1 METASMQQ
9 SKPNF
14 TLQCRRF
21 LAAVNRR
28 AGQGRAGQGRA
39 GQGRAGQGRAGQGRA
54 GQGRAKQTDAMHDTP
69 EKL

>member
-39 GQGRAGQGRAGQGRA
+39 GQGRAGQGRA
-54 GQGRAKQTDAMHDTP
+54 KQTDAMHDTP

>member
-39 GQGRAGQGRAGQGRA
+39 GQGRAGQS
-54 GQGRAKQTDAMHDTP
+54 KQMQCMTHQKSCEGHSRHASQAYD
-69 EKL
+69 

>member
-39 GQGRAGQGRAGQGRA
+39 
-54 GQGRAKQTDAMHDTP
+54 KQTDAMHDTP

>member
-54 GQGRAKQTDAMHDTP
+54 KQTDAMHDTP